1 MLERK
6 FKTLPRANSKY
17 LSMNELV
24 FYGQEKVE
32 NYKSKAVSAFSED
45 LDDPDLEM
53 EITKRVTVQ
62 LEAKYKAKLNKELL
76 AKSKQTSPFSRYSQ
90 HSLAAQKKTK
100 NVEAQT
106 TDDLVESLVKE
117 RNDI

>member
-1 MLERK
+1 
-6 FKTLPRANSKY
+6 
-17 LSMNELV
+17 MNELV

-76 AKSKQTSPFSRYSQ
+76 AKSK
-90 HSLAAQKKTK
+90 
-100 NVEAQT
+100 
-106 TDDLVESLVKE
+106 
-117 RNDI
+117 